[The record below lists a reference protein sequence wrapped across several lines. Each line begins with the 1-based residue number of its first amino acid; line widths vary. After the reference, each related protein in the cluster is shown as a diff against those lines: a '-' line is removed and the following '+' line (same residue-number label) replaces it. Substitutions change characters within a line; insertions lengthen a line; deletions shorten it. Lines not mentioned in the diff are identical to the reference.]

1 MRKIFFIT
9 FAVILVQTS
18 FSVSAQEA
26 RKDRKSFDKEAFEA
40 RRNAFIVTEVGL
52 TPEEAER
59 FIPLCDELRKK
70 RFEVG
75 RECRKLT
82 KQVRSKENPT
92 DADYNEVIDKC
103 LEVEIKEAELEKEYA
118 GRNICFVSISCDQDK
133 TAWEQMVKEKKL
145 GGIQLIEN
153 ENQAFTNAYTVTTI
167 PRFILLDKEGK
178 IIDAD
183 APRPSEPGLVEL
195 FDSLEG
201 L

>member
-1 MRKIFFIT
+1 MPMLKIALKKARFDALCNNYLKTAKGQPSPEFALSDVNGEIVRLSDLAGKYVYIDCWATWCGPCMREQPY
-9 FAVILVQTS
+9 LS
-18 FSVSAQEA
+18 
-26 RKDRKSFDKEAFEA
+26 
-40 RRNAFIVTEVGL
+40 
-52 TPEEAER
+52 
-59 FIPLCDELRKK
+59 
-70 RFEVG
+70 
-75 RECRKLT
+75 
-82 KQVRSKENPT
+82 
-92 DADYNEVIDKC
+92 
-103 LEVEIKEAELEKEYA
+103 ELEKEYA
-118 GRNICFVSISCDQDK
+118 GRNICFVSISCGQDK